1 MKLNKPTIITIA
13 VAGAVVVVLGILLIR
28 SQSQM
33 AEMTQVF
40 TEERE
45 QLVTDYQD
53 LYAEYDDLHSDND
66 SLDQLVVEQRAR
78 VEQLTEELR
87 TLRASNARRIKELQ
101 GELTTLRTVMRSF
114 VVQIDSLNA
123 SNNALRQENSQ
134 IRGQLESV
142 SRARADLQAQ
152 NETLNQQMTVASRL
166 EAKDVKVTY
175 LNDKDRET
183 TRMARIAKIKVSFT
197 LAKNVSA
204 QVGMRDVYLRLTRPD
219 GEVLMHSMNDKFTYE
234 DRELNFSAKR
244 QIEYGGEDT
253 QGSII
258 YTVDMGELT
267 SGKYD
272 AELFCGGELIGRA
285 EFSMKD

>member
-1 MKLNKPTIITIA
+1 M
-13 VAGAVVVVLGILLIR
+13 
-28 SQSQM
+28 
-33 AEMTQVF
+33 
-40 TEERE
+40 
-45 QLVTDYQD
+45 
-53 LYAEYDDLHSDND
+53 
-66 SLDQLVVEQRAR
+66 
-78 VEQLTEELR
+78 EQLTEELR

-123 SNNALRQENSQ
+123 TNNALRQEKSQ
-134 IRGQLESV
+134 IKGQLESV

-197 LAKNVSA
+197 LAKNVSS